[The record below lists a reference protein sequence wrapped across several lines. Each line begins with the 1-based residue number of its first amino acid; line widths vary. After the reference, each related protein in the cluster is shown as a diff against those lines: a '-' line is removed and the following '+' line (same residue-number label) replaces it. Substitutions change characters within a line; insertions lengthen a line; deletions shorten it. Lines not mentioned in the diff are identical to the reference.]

1 MENIGIESLFVPFR
15 QILNST
21 KGKVW
26 EKEKQ
31 IFLKRHFGSNDDEFN
46 KLLLMPEAMI
56 IYRFYF
62 EEIGLTDE
70 WWKHYSALTENQ
82 KDMIKPIIYSNI
94 FDDYEEIIVDKECL
108 KVLSYYRMRRE
119 DAENVI
125 KGKNC

>member
-1 MENIGIESLFVPFR
+1 
-15 QILNST
+15 
-21 KGKVW
+21 
-26 EKEKQ
+26 
-31 IFLKRHFGSNDDEFN
+31 
-46 KLLLMPEAMI
+46 MPEAMI

-125 KGKNC
+125 KEKC